1 MTTFAPSIVIAGGG
15 TGGHL
20 FPGLAVAE
28 VLRRR
33 GAAVSFIG
41 TERGLEA
48 RRVPQEGYPLH
59 LISVSGLLR
68 VGLQARLA
76 GLSRLPLAA
85 LQTLRLLRRLR
96 PAVVVGV
103 GGYASGPAVLLAA
116 LLRIP
121 TAVLEQNSVPGRTNR
136 VLAAVARRI
145 FLAFPE
151 AADHLPASARA
162 RTVLAG
168 NPVRGGLLASAAEQ
182 DPAQGAAPRVLVLG
196 GSQGA
201 HAVNQLVAG
210 ALEHLQRTGATL
222 PRLLHQSG
230 KADAEALAA
239 RYQALAQAAGLAPGH
254 LVVTPF
260 IEDMGRAYAG
270 SALVIGRAGATT
282 LAELCAVGRPAL
294 LIPLPTATDDHQ
306 TRNAQHLVQAGAAR
320 LLPQAKTTPQDLAA
334 ALSALLQDPDRLA
347 SMAQA
352 SRTLGRPQAAE
363 AIADQILALASRPG

>member
-1 MTTFAPSIVIAGGG
+1 MSAAPVIVIAGGG

-28 VLRRR
+28 VLRQR
-33 GAAVSFIG
+33 GASVHFIG

-68 VGLQARLA
+68 VGLLARLR
-76 GLSRLPLAA
+76 GITRLPLAA
-85 LQTLRLLRRLR
+85 LQTLRLLQRLR

-116 LLRIP
+116 LAGFP

-136 VLAAVARRI
+136 LLARVATRL

-151 AADHLPASARA
+151 AADYFPRGARE
-162 RTVLAG
+162 RVVLAG
-168 NPVRGGLLASAAEQ
+168 NPVRRALLAAFT
-182 DPAQGAAPRVLVLG
+182 AAPAVAGPAREPTVLVLG

-201 HAVNQLVAG
+201 HAVNELVAAALTHLHQQG
-210 ALEHLQRTGATL
+210 ARL

-230 KADAEALAA
+230 PADVESLRA
-239 RYQALAQAAGLAPGH
+239 RYQALGSPAGTLT
-254 LVVTPF
+254 VMPF
-260 IEDMGRAYAG
+260 IEDMGRAYAECD
-270 SALVIGRAGATT
+270 LVIGRAGATT

-306 TRNAQHLVQAGAAR
+306 TRNAQHLVQAGAAQ
-320 LLPQAKTTPQDLAA
+320 LLPQGATTPA
-334 ALSALLQDPDRLA
+334 ALAQSLQALLGDPARLA
-347 SMAQA
+347 QMARA
-352 SRTLGRPQAAE
+352 SHGLGRPQAAE
-363 AIADQILALASRPG
+363 TIADQILALPCARR

>member
-1 MTTFAPSIVIAGGG
+1 MNAAPVIVIAGGG

-28 VLRRR
+28 VLRQR
-33 GAAVSFIG
+33 GAAVHFIG

-68 VGLQARLA
+68 VGLLARLR

-85 LQTLRLLRRLR
+85 LQTRRLLQRLR
-96 PAVVVGV
+96 PAVVIGV

-116 LLRIP
+116 LAGIP

-136 VLAAVARRI
+136 LLARVATRL

-151 AADHLPASARA
+151 AADYFPSGARE
-162 RTVLAG
+162 RVVLAG
-168 NPVRGGLLASAAEQ
+168 NPVRRALLTAFAAASAG
-182 DPAQGAAPRVLVLG
+182 PARAPTVLVLG

-201 HAVNQLVAG
+201 HAVNELVAAALVQLHQQG
-210 ALEHLQRTGATL
+210 ARL

-230 KADAEALAA
+230 PADVEPLRA
-239 RYQALAQAAGLAPGH
+239 RYQALGLPEGT
-254 LVVTPF
+254 LTVQPF
-260 IEDMGRAYAG
+260 IEDMGRAYAECD
-270 SALVIGRAGATT
+270 LVIGRAGATT

-306 TRNAQHLVQAGAAR
+306 TRNAQHLVQAGAAQF
-320 LLPQAKTTPQDLAA
+320 LPQGVTTPA
-334 ALSALLQDPDRLA
+334 ALAQSLQALLGDPARLA
-347 SMAQA
+347 QMARA
-352 SRTLGRPQAAE
+352 SHGLGRPQAAE
-363 AIADQILALASRPG
+363 TIADQILTLPCARR